1 MYFYIDLLLFVI
13 YHLKSSI
20 IKRCTGKFFQ
30 IGVFLKYI
38 LPSYLLKDLF
48 KTFVPA
54 FCGFGFLIILGL
66 TIQLLHKGLDIV
78 DIRAII
84 PYLMLFAC
92 PDALPISFLA
102 ATVMSYGRMSGS
114 NEIVAIRTSGV
125 HLHVIVTPVLVI
137 AFLLSFITLYLNAE
151 VLPNANSKIKR
162 LKETAVS
169 SVVSKRIS
177 TVKKKI
183 VFEPYHIYIG
193 NVEDDKYK
201 NLVLIEYFENYV
213 TNILLAEEGTIVISD
228 DGSSLVLTLENGDFA
243 KMNYQKPVEIPRIGN
258 FDEMSFEIPIKK
270 DVLTTSKKYKTLF
283 DLYKDRK
290 EMIVGIDKYIEN
302 VSQQGKEEFSKTA
315 KKELEIF
322 KQKYNSFIDEQ
333 KNAEKSLGLLES
345 NRSRNKSRLE
355 SVKNEIDTIENHIA
369 ISNLERDYFGNPDQ
383 VGEDQP
389 DNADETED
397 DYLEKKKAKEN
408 ELITLREN
416 IESNEKE
423 LRIKKSRVLEIDDEI
438 ENLKK
443 SSEKLINYLKFESMQ
458 NSANGF
464 LLLIHKRLSS
474 SFLCITFALIGI
486 PLGILTKSGNILI
499 GFGVSFLLVILI
511 YYPLSVVGLMF
522 AEDLLP
528 IIPSVWAGNI
538 VIAILGIVL
547 FIKSLSR

>member
-1 MYFYIDLLLFVI
+1 M
-13 YHLKSSI
+13 
-20 IKRCTGKFFQ
+20 
-30 IGVFLKYI
+30 KYI
-38 LPSYLLKDLF
+38 LPAYLLKDLF
-48 KTFVPA
+48 KTFIPA

-92 PDALPISFLA
+92 PDTLPISFLA
-102 ATVMSYGRMSGS
+102 ATVISYGRMSGS
-114 NEIVAIRTSGV
+114 NEIVAIRTSGI
-125 HLHVIVTPVLVI
+125 HLHVIVTPVVVV

-151 VLPNANSKIKR
+151 VLPNANSKIKL
-162 LKETAVS
+162 LKETAIS
-169 SVVSKRIS
+169 SVVSKSIS

-213 TNILLAEEGTIVISD
+213 TNILLAEEGTIVVSD
-228 DGSSLVLTLENGDFA
+228 DGSSLVLTLENGNFA

-270 DVLTTSKKYKTLF
+270 NVATTSKKYKTLF

-290 EMIVGIDKYIEN
+290 EMSVEIDKYIAN
-302 VSQQGKEEFSKTA
+302 VSHQGKEEFSKTA

-322 KQKYNSFIDEQ
+322 KKKYNSFIEEQ
-333 KNAEKSLGLLES
+333 KNAEKSLGVLENS
-345 NRSRNKSRLE
+345 INRNKSRLE

-369 ISNLERDYFGNPDQ
+369 ISNLDRDYFGNLDQ
-383 VGEDQP
+383 TGEEQFY
-389 DNADETED
+389 NADETD
-397 DYLEKKKAKEN
+397 NDYLEKKKAKEK
-408 ELITLREN
+408 EVIALRDN
-416 IESNEKE
+416 IESTEKE
-423 LRIKKSRVLEIDDEI
+423 LEIKKSRISEINNEI
-438 ENLKK
+438 EELKTN
-443 SSEKLINYLKFESMQ
+443 SENLINYLKFDSMQ
-458 NSANGF
+458 NLANEF
-464 LLLIHKRLSS
+464 LVLIHKRLSS

-499 GFGVSFLLVILI
+499 GFGVSFFLVILV
-511 YYPLSVVGLMF
+511 YYPLSVVGVMF
-522 AEDLLP
+522 AEDILP

-538 VIAILGIVL
+538 VITILGIVL